1 MKRSKRFIGLLCCVA
16 MILSTLLCSCTHSE
30 SKDTGSYTTD
40 KKLCWIKHDTHYENN
55 KSVNIAELYVTSF
68 NGSSYDST
76 VYSLNEVFDPDRE
89 GWKILQ
95 NLSLEDDRTL
105 YIANYGGRQVDIVSF
120 TLSEGFSDKAEH
132 YALPSETYDGIALNE
147 IGEIFA
153 VTNEFV
159 FFTAIK
165 TVDSCRE
172 VSVCRYSIAD
182 NSNEILTS
190 YTISKSYYS
199 TPALSRSGDILFIAE
214 SLNPSAEGLNIDS
227 FGASKTYLYKLS
239 EGEAEYI
246 DEARLAVWSD
256 DGSKIIYQPI
266 DTQYMMYD
274 IAKKE
279 SSVYVSKTQGRNSR
293 CDSFAVS
300 DNDIAYWAAQSDLYI
315 RDGIFTWKQM
325 VPDGVKLVLLNRE
338 TGEEMI
344 IIGCDTFKQFDF
356 VDCSS
361 LVWLEQ

>member
-1 MKRSKRFIGLLCCVA
+1 MF
-16 MILSTLLCSCTHSE
+16 LCSCAYGE

-55 KSVNIAELYVTSF
+55 KPVNIAELYVTSF
-68 NGSSYDST
+68 NGRSYNSD
-76 VYSLNEVFDPDRE
+76 VYSLNEVFAPERE

-95 NLSLEDDRTL
+95 SPSLEDDRTL

-120 TLSEGFSDKAEH
+120 TLSDGFSDKTEH
-132 YALPSETYDGIALNE
+132 YTLPEDTH
-147 IGEIFA
+147 IGELFA
-153 VTNEFV
+153 VANEFIYY
-159 FFTAIK
+159 TTITK
-165 TVDSCRE
+165 VDSCRE
-172 VSVCRYSIAD
+172 VSVCRYSISD

-199 TPALSRSGDILFIAE
+199 TPSLSRSGDILFIAE
-214 SLNPSAEGLNIDS
+214 TLNSSAEGLDADS

-239 EGEAEYI
+239 QGEAEYI
-246 DEARLAVWSD
+246 DEARLAVWTN
-256 DGSKIIYQPI
+256 DGSAIIYQPI
-266 DTQYMMYD
+266 DTQYMLYD
-274 IAKKE
+274 VAEKE
-279 SSVYVSKTQGRNSR
+279 TSVYVSETLGRNSW

-300 DNDIAYWAAQSDLYI
+300 DDDIAYWADQSDLYI

-325 VPDGVKLVLLNRE
+325 VPDGVKLVLMNRE
-338 TGEEMI
+338 TGEEMV

-361 LVWLEQ
+361 LVWIEQ